1 MKYLY
6 MLVASLLLA
15 SCGTKYNEMQEC
27 LTQMEGNEE
36 NYDTP
41 TTDSLALEVV
51 TYMEMH
57 GTPEDRLRAWRQVG
71 KVYGRLGNASYQAE
85 AYKMAINSIDTTQ
98 TFDTLLFV
106 RTLAERARSL
116 SWTMHPDRA
125 YAATLRAIRLAEAT
139 GDTVQAMYIRG
150 TNYNAFH
157 NDTTN
162 GFDVA
167 DNAYKYLWEHGYR
180 QQAVDAHTGALFLSL
195 LSYTPDSCH
204 VLLDRFVQHTSHNI
218 THPHSWWTREYYLA
232 RGTVYQRQGE
242 RDSCIHYLKLLAEA
256 DLQNPRGPGIRGLSD
271 LSDAFNEFGDT
282 ASAKKIRQQIL
293 DVSINKQRAEL
304 DNDSKIL
311 TQVYQS
317 MHAQMEKDEAADRK
331 GVMILLASIV
341 ALVLVLFLLY
351 RQRMMKRQHRELL
364 QQNGEYAALLASLQT
379 KDTILESP
387 IVKRIHELSAHDAHP
402 SDEEWLQLYQ
412 LIDQQHPRLFP
423 SLQKNYTMTEPEQHA
438 VCLIVAKCTPSQMS
452 VLMVYTRDSISNLRR
467 RLYAKLTGKDG
478 KGTDLDE
485 LVNSLCG

>member
-51 TYMEMH
+51 TYMDMH

-71 KVYGRLGNASYQAE
+71 KVFHRMGNGGYRNE
-85 AYKMAINSIDTTQ
+85 AYKMAVASIDTTQ
-98 TFDTLLFV
+98 AFDKTLFAL
-106 RTLAERARSL
+106 TLSEQAQAL
-116 SWTMHPDRA
+116 AW
-125 YAATLRAIRLAEAT
+125 TLRPEESRATTFRAIALAEAA
-139 GDTVQAMYIRG
+139 GDTVTAMYIRG
-150 TNYNAFH
+150 TNYGNFH
-157 NDTTN
+157 TDTTS
-162 GFDVA
+162 GFTVA
-167 DNAYKYLWEHGYR
+167 REAYDYLWEHRYY
-180 QQAVDAHTGALFLSL
+180 QQAVDAYGAALFMSIDG
-195 LSYTPDSCH
+195 YEPDTFH
-204 VLLDRFVQHTSHNI
+204 MHLDRLVKHTKHNI
-218 THPHSWWTREYYLA
+218 TDPHSWWTREYLLA
-232 RGTVYQRQGE
+232 RGTVYQRQE
-242 RDSCIHYLKLLAEA
+242 NRDSCIHYFKKLAEA
-256 DLQNPRGPGIRGLSD
+256 DMKGVKVPGIRGLSH
-271 LSDAFNEFGDT
+271 LADAYGHWGDT
-282 ASAKKIRQQIL
+282 LQAKQCGEQIMEISYHNQQLRQ
-293 DVSINKQRAEL
+293 

-317 MHAQMEKDEAADRK
+317 MHAQMAKDEAADRK

-341 ALVLVLFLLY
+341 ALTLVLFLLY

-402 SDEEWLQLYQ
+402 SDEEWLQLQ
-412 LIDQQHPRLFP
+412 ALIDKQYPLLFP
-423 SLQKNYTMTEPEQHA
+423 SLQKDYTMTEQEKRA

-452 VLMVYTRDSISNLRR
+452 VLLVYSKGNVSNLRR
-467 RLYAKLTGKDG
+467 RLYAKLTGEDG

-485 LVNSLCG
+485 MVNGLCR